1 MLGRWTRTKIPK
13 FSLQCKRFV
22 VSSFYEK
29 GRVVKKPT
37 LEKRN
42 TSNKNSTE
50 NTSVHP
56 VLEKTLGY
64 CLSKAAMRSKAMLD
78 EALKPYGLLTY
89 QFAVLRVLKYSGPLS
104 QIVICNDL
112 SIDKASMVRF
122 LDGLEDLHYIS
133 RTPDKEDRRIK
144 NIEIT
149 PKGLK
154 MYETLEKIREE
165 VQNKFLSPLSPTERK
180 AYAKI
185 IPKLIR

>member
-1 MLGRWTRTKIPK
+1 
-13 FSLQCKRFV
+13 
-22 VSSFYEK
+22 
-29 GRVVKKPT
+29 
-37 LEKRN
+37 
-42 TSNKNSTE
+42 
-50 NTSVHP
+50 
-56 VLEKTLGY
+56 
-64 CLSKAAMRSKAMLD
+64 MRSKAMLD

-122 LDGLEDLHYIS
+122 LDGLENLKYIS

-149 PKGLK
+149 AKGLK
-154 MYETLEKIREE
+154 MYQSFEKIREE
-165 VQNKFLSPLSPTERK
+165 VQEKFLSPLSPAERK